1 MSNESIRDE
10 VQRLLAQADEKVRH
24 AEGLYA
30 QGSDAQKVQAAGQL
44 VFLKKR
50 KAELE
55 ARMAELDQGPR
66 VGQWLKEDW
75 MVLMHRLDAFL
86 EQR

>member
-1 MSNESIRDE
+1 MSNESIRLE

-24 AEGLYA
+24 AEALYA

-44 VFLKKR
+44 VFVKKR

-55 ARMAELDQGPR
+55 ARMAELDQGPG

-75 MVLMHRLDAFL
+75 MVLMQRLDGFL
-86 EQR
+86 EQY